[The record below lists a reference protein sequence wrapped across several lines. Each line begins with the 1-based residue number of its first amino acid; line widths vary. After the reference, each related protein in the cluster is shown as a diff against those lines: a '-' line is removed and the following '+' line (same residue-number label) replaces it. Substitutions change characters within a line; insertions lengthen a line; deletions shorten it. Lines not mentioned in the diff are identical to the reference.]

1 MNEFASNHRKQPHED
16 NILKEEELTF
26 RVYSE
31 LHGQDKGQMF
41 EFYFRIKDG
50 MPVKIGDGTFSA
62 VFEVM
67 GAGNKPH
74 AVKILYEG
82 LGQLA
87 ERRFRKEA
95 KTIATIRKIVGD
107 VDSIIE
113 PVGYTEEFQESPAFR
128 KLDESSRFSHMGLK
142 LSNYALVT
150 DLYKGTLKDL
160 LEKPAPL
167 AKDSLPEFRDK
178 SGYEVLAQ
186 IDFNYRINTILP
198 FLKSIADGLA
208 EIHKAGYFHLDLK
221 PDNIYYTYTVNEF
234 KVVIGDLGFIGQ
246 PEISGAAMTK
256 KEMAF
261 GTRHYRSPEQ
271 KDFFDICEVEVL
283 PASPDDK
290 KKGEYMLVVRDPKF
304 QDTIIEKGDNLMF
317 SKDVHVKEDRQIM
330 HHHQILDIEWKASNH
345 AFIKIMSKNELA
357 PDKRTQVEMY
367 KQQATRTDLFGFGA
381 VFFDILTCG
390 RSPERFYGYLGNE
403 DRPNNR
409 VKDIREQYLRVASY
423 SGEDPK
429 YKGVFGAFLD
439 KETQDYAPLDV
450 VEIILKS
457 MLYRAEG
464 TFYNETVKDHHI
476 QRWPA
481 KEEPIMAAIRSLNK
495 LKEKNYIG
503 ITVNTE
509 NPLIG
514 GLRRKTQRE
523 DRGDLLKDIELLQ
536 DLPATEL
543 KRRIGHAAIRFNQL
557 IELVD
562 VSLKDGGIFFSELNP
577 TNLRIRDK
585 ISFIYPKYERYIE
598 YIEDLWTDTVYTKV
612 LYDPM
617 DPFFPEEAIGHM
629 RRKIELK
636 PIESNNDSAATFWK
650 YRLLDVSPFG
660 DEIYPADWV
669 LLPGN
674 KLAVIVEVADDS
686 LVIKK
691 EEKVK
696 SVDKINMPDSY
707 DENWEITELKKYN
720 MPIKGIYYRKLDPF
734 KYYTI
739 ILATYLYQLFFVGL
753 QSNTRSEPLSIHS
766 LRAQLNASP
775 SLKENLKNLVTTA
788 LSKPAF
794 KKGLDEGRL
803 MSRLYHR
810 LTALFLTLRLYDLQ
824 LSQDVI
830 GTIVNDASGSDR
842 ETSNGQVDFKWFDVL
857 KDISDC
863 LSLNPGHLMSGAY
876 LHMLEIDKIGQ
887 NDFKK
892 ESYFPQLNITRHI
905 QDILGGN
912 FEIKKVYKEN
922 KNMLTRWMGPKN
934 WMTKKTMRG

>member
-1 MNEFASNHRKQPHED
+1 MNEFDSNHNIHPPED
-16 NILKEEELTF
+16 IILKEEDLTF
-26 RVYSE
+26 KVYSE
-31 LHGQDKGQMF
+31 LHGKEKGQIF
-41 EFYFRIKDG
+41 EYYFRVKEG

-67 GAGNKPH
+67 GAGNQAH

-95 KTIATIRKIVGD
+95 KTISTIRKVVD
-107 VDSIIE
+107 KVDSIIE
-113 PVGYTEEFQESPAFR
+113 PVGYTEDFHESPAYQ
-128 KLDESSRFSHMGLK
+128 KLEKSSRFSRLGLK

-167 AKDSLPEFRDK
+167 AENALPEFRDK
-178 SGYEVLAQ
+178 SGYEVLAH
-186 IDFNYRINTILP
+186 IDFNFRINTLLP

-221 PDNIYYTYTVNEF
+221 PDNIYYTFGVNQF

-256 KEMAF
+256 EEMAF

-271 KDFFDICEVEVL
+271 KDFFDICEVEIL
-283 PASPDDK
+283 PATPDGK
-290 KKGEYMLVVRDPKF
+290 KRGEYELVVRDPKF

-317 SKDVHVKEDRQIM
+317 SKDVHVKKDRQIM
-330 HHHQILDIEWKASNH
+330 HNHQIMNIEWKADNH
-345 AFIKIMSKNELA
+345 AVIKIKSKNELA

-381 VFFDILTCG
+381 IFFDMLTCG

-403 DRPNNR
+403 DRPDNR

-439 KETQDYAPLDV
+439 RKTQDYAPLEV

-464 TFYNETVKDHHI
+464 TFYNETVKDHHA

-481 KEEPIMAAIRSLNK
+481 NDEPIMVGIRSLNK
-495 LKEKNYIG
+495 LKENNYIG
-503 ITVNTE
+503 ITDKDE

-514 GLRRKTQRE
+514 GLRQKAQRK
-523 DRGDLLKDIELLQ
+523 DRSDLHIDIELLQ
-536 DLPATEL
+536 TLPMTEL

-562 VSLKDGGIFFSELNP
+562 VSLKGGEFFFSELNP
-577 TNLRIRDK
+577 SNLRIRDK
-585 ISFIYPKYERYIE
+585 ISFIYNKYEKHIE
-598 YIEDLWTDTVYTKV
+598 YIEDLWTDTVYTKI
-612 LYDPM
+612 LYDAM

-636 PIESNNDSAATFWK
+636 LMESAKDSATTFWK
-650 YRLLDVSPFG
+650 YRFLDVSPLG
-660 DEIYPADWV
+660 DEVFPDDYV

-674 KLAVIVEVADDS
+674 KLAVIIEVEEDL

-691 EEKVK
+691 EETVK
-696 SVDKINMPDSY
+696 SVEKSNIPDSY
-707 DENWEITELKKYN
+707 EQDWKISDLKNCKI
-720 MPIKGIYYRKLDPF
+720 PIEGIYYRKLDPF

-739 ILATYLYQLFFVGL
+739 SLGTYLYQLFFVGI
-753 QSNTRSEPLSIHS
+753 QSNTRSEPLSILS
-766 LRAQLNASP
+766 LHAQLKASP
-775 SLKENLKNLVTTA
+775 SLKEELRDIVTTA
-788 LSKPAF
+788 LSEPAF
-794 KKGLDEGRL
+794 KKGMDEVL
-803 MSRLYHR
+803 IMSRLYHR
-810 LTALFLTLRLYDLQ
+810 LTALYLSLRLNDLL
-824 LSQDVI
+824 LSRDVI
-830 GTIVNDASGSDR
+830 GTKIGDVGGTKKEQLDGK
-842 ETSNGQVDFKWFDVL
+842 VDFKWFDVL

-863 LSLNPGHLMSGAY
+863 LNLNPGHLMSGAY
-876 LHMLEIDKIGQ
+876 LHMSEIEKLS
-887 NDFKK
+887 NSDFEKQDHI
-892 ESYFPQLNITRHI
+892 PQLNITQHI
-905 QDILGGN
+905 QDILGN
-912 FEIKKVYKEN
+912 KFKLRKLLKANKDILNSWMEIK
-922 KNMLTRWMGPKN
+922 N
-934 WMTKKTMRG
+934 WITKKIKR